1 MLQVVFTLQTANNGF
16 LSEDTFLGVIL
27 TLNVLCMF
35 FSKQNNFIFGLLSEL
50 WQQLKV
56 SIRSSQKSITEDA
69 DRYKTDERLNALH
82 DITEGRV
89 SCQDDSIYQLA
100 LQIQYTF
107 ENTIQ
112 QLKTDLTSCILRMDR
127 IENSNEQ
134 IRAPFFTLLFGL
146 AIFSINMICK
156 WCSKGDIELI
166 LPSVWIFT
174 FLSIIYWISIWI
186 AFCFRSMN
194 EQKEVKTKSP
204 SNFWSKIDKLC
215 NWLLGSIIKIIFCGG
230 VAFIILRVG
239 NNYIENIPALWKF
252 ALVVSV
258 LLLSICI
265 IGICRLISCSVK
277 GKYSPMHVL
286 GHIAAFIVYST
297 ILGLIYND
305 CGYNACDILFLNYN
319 ALNGCIIFFA
329 LVNSIIFPFILP
341 HFKYRKPYNETM
353 SDLYNNRE
361 KLNKAINLFND
372 DFNMWSRKKV
382 FSDLENEKAQKQ
394 KDKAAKD

>member
-1 MLQVVFTLQTANNGF
+1 
-16 LSEDTFLGVIL
+16 
-27 TLNVLCMF
+27 MF

-56 SIRSSQKSITEDA
+56 SIKSLQKSITEDA
-69 DRYKTDERLNALH
+69 DRYKTDERLKALH
-82 DITEGRV
+82 DITEGSV
-89 SCQDDSIYQLA
+89 SCQDDTITQLA

-112 QLKTDLTSCILRMDR
+112 QLKTDLTPCLLRMDR

-156 WCSKGDIELI
+156 WCSNENIELV

-174 FLSIIYWISIWI
+174 LLSIIYWSSIWI
-186 AFCFRSMN
+186 AFCFRSMK
-194 EQKEVKTKSP
+194 EQREEKTKRP
-204 SNFWSKIDKLC
+204 SSFWSKIDERC
-215 NWLLGSIIKIIFCGG
+215 NWLLGSTIKIILCGG
-230 VAFIILRVG
+230 VALIILRAS
-239 NNYIENIPALWKF
+239 NNYIVNIPVLWQF
-252 ALVVSV
+252 TLVVCV

-265 IGICRLISCSVK
+265 IGICRLIWCSVK

-297 ILGLIYND
+297 ILGFIYND
-305 CGYNACDILFLNYN
+305 CGYNACDILFFNYN
-319 ALNGCIIFFA
+319 ALNGCVIFFA

-353 SDLYNNRE
+353 SELRNNRE
-361 KLNKAINLFND
+361 KLNNAINLFND
-372 DFNMWSRKKV
+372 DFNMWSRRKV
-382 FSDLENEKAQKQ
+382 ISDLEKEKAQKQ
-394 KDKAAKD
+394 KEKASKD